1 MSTCALTRNE
11 IDEAACWLVAARLDG
26 RQASA
31 CPLAQH
37 LAAEE
42 AGYTLQTAGHRVLAE
57 EGFGRLVGYK
67 IGCTNQAVQDLLAVP
82 GPAYG
87 GILAASLH
95 WGEAEIAR
103 APLQHPGI
111 ECEIAFWINRPPE
124 PSEAPYD
131 RESIRPCVAACSA
144 AMEIVDNRYGDF
156 RSAPFGLM
164 IADDFFHSAA
174 IVGSPVA
181 AWQDLDLAALGGT
194 TLLNGQV
201 AGTGSGAN
209 VLGHPLEALAWLANR
224 LIAQDKTLQGGQ
236 VVLTGTM
243 VDPIWL
249 EADVLQAAIEVE
261 GLGRATAYFG

>member
-1 MSTCALTRNE
+1 MSTSALTRDE
-11 IDEAACWLVAARLDG
+11 IDDAAFWLVAARLDG
-26 RQASA
+26 RLASA
-31 CPLAQH
+31 CPLAQR

-42 AGYTLQTAGHRVLAE
+42 VGYTLQAAGHRVLAE

-67 IGCTNQAVQDLLAVP
+67 IGCTNQAVQNLLAVP

-87 GILAASLH
+87 GILAAGLH

-103 APLQHPGI
+103 ASLQRPGI
-111 ECEIAFWINRPPE
+111 ECEIAFWINRAPE
-124 PSEAPYD
+124 PADAPYD

-156 RSAPFGLM
+156 RTVPFGLM

-174 IVGSPVA
+174 VVGSPVA

-194 TLLNGQV
+194 TLLDGRV
-201 AGTGSGAN
+201 AGSGSGAN
-209 VLGHPLEALAWLANR
+209 VLGDPLEALAWLANQ

-243 VDPIWL
+243 VEPIWL
-249 EADVLQAAIEVE
+249 EPGISQAAIEVE
-261 GLGRATAYFG
+261 GLGRATAYLA

>member
-1 MSTCALTRNE
+1 MSTRAMTRDE
-11 IDEAACWLVAARLDG
+11 MDEAACWLVAARLDG
-26 RQASA
+26 RLASA
-31 CPLAQH
+31 CPLAPR
-37 LAAEE
+37 LATEE
-42 AGYTLQTAGHRVLAE
+42 AGYVLQAAGHRVLAE

-87 GILAASLH
+87 GILAAGLH

-103 APLQHPGI
+103 APLQRPGI

-124 PSEAPYD
+124 PADAPYD

-156 RSAPFGLM
+156 RSVPFGLM

-174 IVGSPVA
+174 VVGSPVA

-194 TLLNGQV
+194 TLLNGRV
-201 AGTGSGAN
+201 AGTGTGAN

-261 GLGRATAYFG
+261 GLGRATAYLA

>member
-1 MSTCALTRNE
+1 MPACSLTRDE
-11 IDEAACWLVAARLDG
+11 IDDAARWLVAARLD
-26 RQASA
+26 RRPASA
-31 CPLAQH
+31 CPLAPR
-37 LAAEE
+37 LADEE
-42 AGYTLQTAGHRVLAE
+42 AGYAVQASGHEVLAE
-57 EGFGRLVGYK
+57 EGLGRLVGYK

-87 GILAASLH
+87 GILAANLH

-103 APLQHPGI
+103 ASLQHPGI
-111 ECEIAFWINRPPE
+111 ECEIAFWINRAPE
-124 PSEAPYD
+124 PAGAPYD

-156 RSAPFGLM
+156 RAVPFGLM

-174 IVGSPVA
+174 VVGPPVA
-181 AWQDLDLAALGGT
+181 AWRDLDLPAFAGTALVNGT
-194 TLLNGQV
+194 V

-224 LIAQDKTLQGGQ
+224 LIAQDRALHGGQ
-236 VVLTGTM
+236 VVLTGSM

-249 EADVLQAAIEVE
+249 EAGIAQAAIEVA
-261 GLGRATAYFG
+261 GLGRAMARFA

>member
-1 MSTCALTRNE
+1 MSTRAMTRDE
-11 IDEAACWLVAARLDG
+11 MDEAACWLVAARLDG
-26 RQASA
+26 RLASA
-31 CPLAQH
+31 CPLAPR
-37 LAAEE
+37 LATEE
-42 AGYTLQTAGHRVLAE
+42 AGYVLQAAGHRVLAE

-67 IGCTNQAVQDLLAVP
+67 IGCTNPAVQDLLAVP

-87 GILAASLH
+87 GILAAGLH

-103 APLQHPGI
+103 APLQRPGI
-111 ECEIAFWINRPPE
+111 ECEIAFWINRAPE
-124 PSEAPYD
+124 PADAPYD

-156 RSAPFGLM
+156 RSVPFGLM

-194 TLLNGQV
+194 TLLNGRV
-201 AGTGSGAN
+201 AGTGSGGD

-224 LIAQDKTLQGGQ
+224 LIEQDKTLEGGQ

-261 GLGRATAYFG
+261 GLGRATAYLA